1 MHKSCGVWSMRL
13 LSPLSPQSNMR
24 DFVVWNPWE
33 ENAAKMSDFGDDE
46 FPRMVCVEAAQG
58 RRYSVL
64 S

>member
-1 MHKSCGVWSMRL
+1 
-13 LSPLSPQSNMR
+13 MR

>member
-1 MHKSCGVWSMRL
+1 
-13 LSPLSPQSNMR
+13 MR

-33 ENAAKMSDFGDDE
+33 ESAAKMSDFGDDE

-58 RRYSVL
+58 RYSVL